1 MICGKV
7 LLRGTTIYSIL
18 TKFYDNN
25 FTNQAP
31 HSTNPHPMKKHYF
44 LYSVLLA
51 FFILVLST
59 AAVGQVT
66 TASIDGLVLDENGD
80 PLPGANV
87 VAVHEPSGTVRGVS
101 TRSNGRFTLS
111 NLRIGG
117 PYTVSATFIGYQK
130 QEQGEINLTLG
141 KTQTVNFQ
149 LLESVADMSE
159 IVVTTGNKDI
169 NENRTGASTTIENAQ
184 IETLPT
190 ITRSA
195 EDIYKL
201 TPSSDGNSFA
211 GRNDQ
216 FNNFSLDGSIFN
228 NPFGLDAATPG
239 GQSNAQP
246 ISLDAIDQI
255 QVSVAPYDVTQ
266 AGFTGAAINA
276 VTKSGTNNFE
286 GSVFGF
292 YRNEDLT
299 GSKVRGNE
307 IFVPD
312 LNQVQS
318 GISIGGPIVENKLF
332 FFANFELER
341 REDLGNNFLANGP
354 DISGSN
360 VSRVLLSDLN
370 AVSNVLQ
377 NRYGYQTG
385 PFEQYSHDTDNNK
398 GIFKLDWNISQNHAL
413 TATYNFLDAFR
424 EQNAHP
430 SALGR
435 RGPDATTLQFFNS
448 GYRINNDIQSGIV
461 ELRSIFGNRYSNN
474 LQIGFTHFD
483 DSRDPF
489 SDPFPVL
496 NINKNGVRYIIAGHE
511 PFSINN
517 RLDQKVFQAT
527 NNFDI
532 YANNHTITVG
542 SSLESFSFDNSFNLG
557 AYFSGQPGGTF
568 SPEFASVQEFL
579 DFANSGQYDPAVE
592 FARNTFQE
600 NSTNDSWALA
610 ETNVGQWALYAQDK
624 WRMNENFTLTYGLR
638 MDLPLYF
645 NTSEKIEE
653 NIERKGGP
661 VDEGGTYAPDVT
673 YFDEDGEPVQFD
685 HTDLPKQTPL
695 LSPRIGFNWD
705 VNGNQTLQLRGG
717 SGLFTGRFPFVW
729 VGNQVANPDF
739 FFYTVTDPDFKF
751 PQVWRTNIGAEK
763 SLDGGWLF
771 STDIAFT
778 KDINAMIVRNFG
790 LRPPSGSLS
799 GVDNRQYYLNSDR
812 AVGPFGGATNAYVFT
827 NTSKGYSFN
836 WSVETKKAWTNGL
849 FTTIAYN
856 FLDARDLSSIEA
868 EISSDAFSR
877 NPALGDVNNP
887 GLSPSLYG
895 NRHRVIG
902 TANKTFNYGEGRW
915 ATTFSLFFEYAQG
928 GRFSYTYSGDAN
940 GDGSGL
946 NDLIYI
952 PTESDLGSF
961 TFSGSPAEQQ
971 AQREAYN
978 EFIQQDDYLS
988 GRRGEYAEKYAILS
1002 PWNSR
1007 WDLRVLQ
1014 DMNLGDNTLQ
1024 FSIDVL
1030 NIGNLLNSDWGL
1042 RQSPVNTQPVGISV
1056 DPDTQQATYRF
1067 DTSQNETFTDNFDLR
1082 SRWQV
1087 QFGLRYSFR

>member
-1 MICGKV
+1 MKLRYALTAFLSVFIILISSSGV
-7 LLRGTTIYSIL
+7 L
-18 TKFYDNN
+18 
-25 FTNQAP
+25 
-31 HSTNPHPMKKHYF
+31 
-44 LYSVLLA
+44 
-51 FFILVLST
+51 
-59 AAVGQVT
+59 GQVT
-66 TASIDGLVLDENGD
+66 TASIDGIVLDQNGE
-80 PLPGANV
+80 PLPGANI
-87 VAVHEPSGTVRGVS
+87 VAIHEPSGTKRGVS
-101 TRSNGRFTLS
+101 TRSNGRFTIP

-117 PYTVSATFIGYQK
+117 PYTVTASFVGFQK
-130 QEQGEINLTLG
+130 QEQGDITLTLG

-149 LLESVADMSE
+149 LIEDVTDMSE
-159 IVVTTGNKDI
+159 IVVTAGSEDI
-169 NENRTGASTTIENAQ
+169 NENRTGAATTIDNAE
-184 IETLPT
+184 INSLPS

-201 TPSSDGNSFA
+201 SPSSDGNSFA

-266 AGFTGAAINA
+266 AGFTGAAVNA

-292 YRNEDLT
+292 YRNEDFT
-299 GSKVRGNE
+299 GAKVSGNE

-312 LNQVQS
+312 LTQLQT
-318 GISIGGPIVENKLF
+318 GISIGGPIVKDKLF

-341 REDLGNNFLANGP
+341 REDLGNNFLASTPGV
-354 DISGSN
+354 SGSN
-360 VSRVLLSDLN
+360 VSRVEASDLD
-370 AVSNVLQ
+370 AVSNILES
-377 NRYGYQTG
+377 RYGYQTG
-385 PFEQYSHDTDNNK
+385 PYEQYSHDTDNNK
-398 GIFKLDWNISQNHAL
+398 GIFKLDWNISQQHTL

-448 GYRINNDIQSGIV
+448 GYRINNDIQSGII
-461 ELRSIFGNRYSNN
+461 ELRSIFGNRFSNN
-474 LQIGFTHFD
+474 LQIGYTHFD

-489 SDPFPVL
+489 SEPFPVV
-496 NINKNGVRYIIAGHE
+496 NINENGVRYIIAGHE

-532 YANNHTITVG
+532 FADNHTITVG
-542 SSLESFSFDNSFNLG
+542 SSIEAFAFDNSFNLG

-568 SPEFASVQEFL
+568 APEFASVQDFL
-579 DFANSGQYDPAVE
+579 DFVESGQFDSAVQ
-592 FARNTFQE
+592 FARDTFE
-600 NSTNDSWALA
+600 SNNANDGWALA
-610 ETNVGQWALYAQDK
+610 ETNVGQWAVYAQDK
-624 WRMNENFTLTYGLR
+624 WKINERFTFTYGLR

-653 NIERKGGP
+653 NIERKGGT
-661 VDEGGTYAPDVT
+661 VSEGGTYAPDVT
-673 YFDEDGEPVQFD
+673 YFDEKGNAVQFD
-685 HTDLPKQTPL
+685 HTQLPDQKPL

-705 VNGNQTLQLRGG
+705 VNGDQTLQLRGG
-717 SGLFTGRFPFVW
+717 SGMFAGRFPFVW

-751 PQVWRTNIGAEK
+751 PQVWRSDIGVEK
-763 SLDGGWLF
+763 TLDGGWLF
-771 STDIAFT
+771 STDLIFT
-778 KDINAMIVRNFG
+778 KDLNAMIVRNFG
-790 LRPPSGSLS
+790 LQPPSGNLS
-799 GVDNRQYYLNSDR
+799 GVDNRQFYLSSDR
-812 AVGPFGGATNAYVFT
+812 AEGPFGGPTNAYVFS
-827 NTSKGYSFN
+827 NTDKGHSFN
-836 WSVETKKAWTNGL
+836 WTLEAKKQWENGL
-849 FTTIAYN
+849 FVTMAYN

-868 EISSDAFSR
+868 EISSDAFER
-877 NPALGDVNNP
+877 NPTLGDVNNP

-895 NRHRVIG
+895 NRHRLIG
-902 TANKTFNYGEGRW
+902 TANKTFNYGDGKW

-952 PTESDLGSF
+952 PTESELSSF
-961 TFSGSPAEQQ
+961 TFSGAASEQQ
-971 AQREAYN
+971 AQRQAYN
-978 EFIQQDDYLS
+978 QFIEQDDYLS
-988 GRRGEYAEKYAILS
+988 ERRGEYAEKYAILS
-1002 PWNSR
+1002 PWRSR

-1014 DMNLGDNTLQ
+1014 DLNMGNNKLQ
-1024 FSIDVL
+1024 FSVDVL
-1030 NIGNLLNSDWGL
+1030 NVGNLLNSDWGVS
-1042 RQSPVNTQPVGISV
+1042 QSPVNTQPIGISV
-1056 DPDTQQATYRF
+1056 DPSTQEPTYSF
-1067 DTSQNETFTDNFDLR
+1067 DTSQQNTFTDNFDLA
-1082 SRWQV
+1082 SRWQI
-1087 QFGLRYSFR
+1087 QFGLRYSFK